1 MILRRVL
8 LAAALCAAQPALPAA
23 GLLDE
28 ARTAVKSERLDQ
40 AEQLLRQQL
49 LRQQHDDEARFL
61 LARVLAWQ
69 GKRGEAHIEYDALLK
84 AHPQNA
90 DYLLGKAQTLVWD
103 GQPAQALPLLQHAR
117 RVAPRYEDV
126 WRLQIAALIAVGD
139 EYRLR
144 QARTIQAMAAERF
157 PKSDWR
163 VAGAN
168 PAAPAPPPA
177 SPPALLAIAPSM
189 PPVATPAEP
198 PPVVA
203 QNSATASTSPNNTP
217 PGNAASPI
225 VTPASPG
232 ASGDAALSRRT
243 ELELGLTSE
252 GLTNGYAGWRSIYLE
267 GLHRFGE
274 RKAVYGTLRE
284 TERFGLHD
292 SEAQGGFYYP
302 LGDTWTSLVE
312 ASVSPTYNVL
322 PKFSLFGQLQ
332 KTLDYGWGL
341 HAGIRHSEYPTL
353 NTNIGVFTAERY
365 WSNFR
370 GAYSL
375 YLGRPAGGSTAPSH
389 VLALDYY
396 YGERNFIGIAVN
408 DGREVAG
415 LGPLGVITSDVRG
428 VVLRGRHWLT
438 PDWAVSFEALHQEQ
452 GSLYIRHG
460 ARIGLRRAF

>member
-8 LAAALCAAQPALPAA
+8 LVAALCAAQPALPAA

-177 SPPALLAIAPSM
+177 SLPAQLAIGPSM
-189 PPVATPAEP
+189 PPVSDS
-198 PPVVA
+198 V
-203 QNSATASTSPNNTP
+203 
-217 PGNAASPI
+217 
-225 VTPASPG
+225 
-232 ASGDAALSRRT
+232 SR
-243 ELELGLTSE
+243 LTS
-252 GLTNGYAGWRSIYLE
+252 TYL
-267 GLHRFGE
+267 
-274 RKAVYGTLRE
+274 
-284 TERFGLHD
+284 
-292 SEAQGGFYYP
+292 
-302 LGDTWTSLVE
+302 
-312 ASVSPTYNVL
+312 
-322 PKFSLFGQLQ
+322 
-332 KTLDYGWGL
+332 
-341 HAGIRHSEYPTL
+341 
-353 NTNIGVFTAERY
+353 
-365 WSNFR
+365 
-370 GAYSL
+370 
-375 YLGRPAGGSTAPSH
+375 
-389 VLALDYY
+389 
-396 YGERNFIGIAVN
+396 
-408 DGREVAG
+408 VA
-415 LGPLGVITSDVRG
+415 D
-428 VVLRGRHWLT
+428 
-438 PDWAVSFEALHQEQ
+438 
-452 GSLYIRHG
+452 
-460 ARIGLRRAF
+460 